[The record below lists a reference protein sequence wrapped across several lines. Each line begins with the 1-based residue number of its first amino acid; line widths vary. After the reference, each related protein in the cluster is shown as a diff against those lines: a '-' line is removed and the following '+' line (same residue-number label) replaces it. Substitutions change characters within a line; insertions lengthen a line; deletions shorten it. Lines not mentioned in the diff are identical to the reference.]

1 MLVGERRNTDAD
13 IRLLKRHVGW
23 RAADRACSA
32 VCDRLDLQYVLC
44 PSSFGIA
51 LDAWFREADVVQLYN
66 THGSYFSHSALPLL
80 SRRKPLVWR
89 LSDMWAFTGH
99 TAYSYECERWKT
111 GCGSCPHLD
120 VYPRLNHDRTA
131 LLWRW
136 KQTVYSRSRI
146 VVVAPSRWLLG
157 LARESP
163 LLGRFPMHLIP
174 NGVELDVYTPRP
186 RDEARRALGLDP
198 DRKTLLFA
206 TPDLDDPRKGSS
218 LLPRIL
224 AGVGTDVQLVAAG
237 AGPAPEGA
245 RSLGRLDAE
254 RLALAYAAADVFV
267 LPTLAE
273 NLPNTA
279 LESIA
284 CGTPVAAFA
293 VGGVV
298 DAVRDGETGRLA
310 PLGDAEALGA
320 AVAGLLDADLR
331 GSCRAIAER
340 EFAAEHEVRAFAS
353 LYEDLVAAR

>member
-1 MLVGERRNTDAD
+1 ML
-13 IRLLKRHVGW
+13 
-23 RAADRACSA
+23 
-32 VCDRLDLQYVLC
+32 Y
-44 PSSFGIA
+44 PSSFGVA
-51 LDAWFREADVVQLYN
+51 LDPWFREADVVQLYN

-80 SRRKPLVWR
+80 TRRKPLVWR

-99 TAYSYECERWKT
+99 TAYSYECERWRT

-120 VYPRLNHDRTA
+120 VYPRLRRERPH

-136 KQTVYSRSRI
+136 KRTVYSRSRL
-146 VVVAPSRWLLG
+146 VVVAPSRWLAG
-157 LARESP
+157 LVRESP
-163 LLGRFPMHLIP
+163 LLGRFPVHLIP
-174 NGVELDVYTPRP
+174 NGVDLDVFTPRP

-198 DRKTLLFA
+198 DRPTVLFA
-206 TPDLDDPRKGSS
+206 TPDLDDPRKGGAVPAV
-218 LLPRIL
+218 LDIL
-224 AGVGTDVQLVAAG
+224 AGGDRRSQLVAGDGGPAAPRAG
-237 AGPAPEGA
+237 AP
-245 RSLGRLDAE
+245 LGRLDDE

-320 AVAGLLDADLR
+320 AVRGLLDADLR
-331 GSCRAIAER
+331 DSCRAVAER
-340 EFAAEHEVRAFAS
+340 EFAAEREARAFAD
-353 LYEDLVAAR
+353 LYEEVVAAR